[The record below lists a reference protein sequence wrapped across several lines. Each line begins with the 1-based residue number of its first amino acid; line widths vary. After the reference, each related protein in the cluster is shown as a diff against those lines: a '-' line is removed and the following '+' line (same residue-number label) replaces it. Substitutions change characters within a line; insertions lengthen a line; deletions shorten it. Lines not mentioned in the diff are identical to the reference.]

1 VSGTLTT
8 SPSTTYTVEFF
19 ANDTT
24 APSGHYFLGS
34 QKVTT
39 NAIGHAAFT
48 FLGPLPPGGA
58 GFFTATATDPSNN
71 TSEFSAALS

>member
-8 SPSTTYTVEFF
+8 SPNTTYTVEFF

-24 APSGHYFLGS
+24 APSGRYFLGS

-39 NAIGHAAFT
+39 NAVRHAALT
-48 FLGPLPPGGA
+48 FLGPLPPSGA
-58 GFFTATATDPSNN
+58 GFFTATATYPSNN
-71 TSEFSAALS
+71 TSEFSAVVS